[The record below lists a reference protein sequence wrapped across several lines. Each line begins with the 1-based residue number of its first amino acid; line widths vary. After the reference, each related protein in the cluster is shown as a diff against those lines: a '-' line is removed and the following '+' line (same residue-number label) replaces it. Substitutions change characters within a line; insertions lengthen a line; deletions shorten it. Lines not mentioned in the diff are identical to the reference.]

1 MVLSAYPLHP
11 SITPLLVRGTEVEK
25 TCQWGSRGLINL
37 WLKMCTECVKQMIE
51 IKNLFVRV
59 YKKMRVGKN
68 RLRIVNR
75 GGRQKTG
82 EKKERHIDER

>member
-1 MVLSAYPLHP
+1 
-11 SITPLLVRGTEVEK
+11 
-25 TCQWGSRGLINL
+25 
-37 WLKMCTECVKQMIE
+37 MCTECVKQMIE